1 MFSSDKLWWT
11 LANST
16 EHGGKSDS
24 SNARAIHDC
33 RLNMQGEAITGTAL
47 DSLSLLRLGNYG
59 RIFDLCRWKIP
70 TPAVLQASLFVLVTC
85 SLALLDI

>member
-1 MFSSDKLWWT
+1 
-11 LANST
+11 
-16 EHGGKSDS
+16 
-24 SNARAIHDC
+24 
-33 RLNMQGEAITGTAL
+33 MQGEAITGTAL

-85 SLALLDI
+85 SLALIDI